1 MPDSVSMANVMAMGM
16 LGTREKQLLLFLFV
30 YIVLFLLND
39 HVVF

>member
-1 MPDSVSMANVMAMGM
+1 MPDSVNMTNVMAMGM
-16 LGTREKQLLLFLFV
+16 LGTREKQLLLLLFV